1 MGNIIAVAAQ
11 KGGVG
16 KSTIARA
23 LGTCYSS
30 NDWDTKIGDLDISQS
45 TTYNWQ
51 RRRLEENIQP
61 VISVECFGTVSQ
73 ALKKA
78 DNYDMFIFDGAPHA
92 TKATL
97 EMSQVAD
104 LVVIPT
110 GFSLDDLHPTVL
122 LANELVSKGVAL
134 NKIVIVFCR
143 TGDSEREYED
153 AKDYLAQTPYFVA
166 DGRMQEKTAFRRAS
180 DSGRSAIE
188 CTYKGPREQ
197 ADKLIQNIINR
208 LEEIT
213 K

>member
-23 LGTCYSS
+23 LGTCYSL

-97 EMSQVAD
+97 EMSKVSD

-122 LANELVSKGVAL
+122 LANELISKGVAL
-134 NKIVIVFCR
+134 NKIVIAFCR